1 MAESGSV
8 DRFELPAHPS
18 RTAPTGRPPSDAVP
32 LVCTVGTSAPVEG
45 VSSREYRQHAA
56 HQPRGFPR
64 PPTLIL
70 LRRTPTSGNCL
81 EICPTLFQF
90 RSGAWTNAA
99 TLDSLLLAQ
108 PNCPRSDTEWPHPRP
123 PILFESGRKP
133 DGGPVE
139 AHSHSHSRSRSRSS
153 SRPLSPSHTQLQLDP
168 LGPIWQLP
176 IRSASTPLSQTA
188 IPAQAFSLP
197 LLSLHSSPSYVRIDA
212 SFSHSSSSAYPQRCR
227 QPREWSHH
235 GDHSVLIPRRLS

>member
-70 LRRTPTSGNCL
+70 LRRTPTTHTHNGADNLASGHTTAIIASSYL
-81 EICPTLFQF
+81 VV
-90 RSGAWTNAA
+90 S
-99 TLDSLLLAQ
+99 LDSRI
-108 PNCPRSDTEWPHPRP
+108 PTSDN
-123 PILFESGRKP
+123 IQL
-133 DGGPVE
+133 
-139 AHSHSHSRSRSRSS
+139 RSS
-153 SRPLSPSHTQLQLDP
+153 S
-168 LGPIWQLP
+168 
-176 IRSASTPLSQTA
+176 AV
-188 IPAQAFSLP
+188 IPVA
-197 LLSLHSSPSYVRIDA
+197 HHRIDLLDNIL
-212 SFSHSSSSAYPQRCR
+212 QRPSPAR
-227 QPREWSHH
+227 DQDFAILPAPSRW
-235 GDHSVLIPRRLS
+235 